1 MRDHETRFYACVARQ
16 KCRQPFALIR
26 IHQSIDAALADT
38 HEIGERNRGVI
49 ERERERRTVKIST
62 GDDVAAVSKH
72 EWIIG
77 RRRGFDRQNLF
88 AMSDNVAA
96 RTVHLRHATHAVGVL
111 DTRIIFAMRFS
122 NLALLSKRVQMSSTR
137 FVSGMRP
144 RFLQTWIDRSWR

>member
-1 MRDHETRFYACVARQ
+1 MRDHETRYYVCVSRQ
-16 KCRQPFALIR
+16 KIWHPFAFIR

-62 GDDVAAVSKH
+62 GDDVAAVSKD

-88 AMSDNVAA
+88 AMSDNVADRA
-96 RTVHLRHATHAVGVL
+96 VHLRHATHAVGVL

-122 NLALLSKRVQMSSTR
+122 NLALL
-137 FVSGMRP
+137 
-144 RFLQTWIDRSWR
+144 